1 MRSNKKHIFS
11 IQELHPH
18 IIHDTEMG
26 LVKALTVTGL
36 IYVIM
41 YALRTKY
48 IDTLSAEWQL
58 KVLTW
63 VPLILIFLYLLL

>member
-1 MRSNKKHIFS
+1 MRSNKN
-11 IQELHPH
+11 
-18 IIHDTEMG
+18 IHFVLKNNTRYIHYTMG
-26 LVKALTVTGL
+26 LVKALTITGL

-48 IDTLSAEWQL
+48 IDTLSIEWQL

>member
-1 MRSNKKHIFS
+1 
-11 IQELHPH
+11 
-18 IIHDTEMG
+18 MG

>member
-1 MRSNKKHIFS
+1 
-11 IQELHPH
+11 
-18 IIHDTEMG
+18 MG

-36 IYVIM
+36 IYVIL

-48 IDTLSAEWQL
+48 IDTLSIELQL